1 MLRADSVNLTRLRDV
16 GRAFGARAKP
26 YLPALAVSAAL
37 AYLAIRNIL
46 EDAGRPAMPLDDS
59 FIHLVYARRFG
70 EGAPF
75 TFSPDGGFSSG
86 ATSFL
91 WPLALAPFWIVGL
104 RGLSLV
110 WAAWALGT
118 VLHAAVAVETKRL
131 AEPLVGRPAAIGA
144 GAMCLLF
151 GAFAW
156 FAWSGMET
164 IALAWVMVRTARVA
178 SDLAE
183 APRHARTRRMAI
195 GVAIA
200 GAAAPLIRPE
210 GALLSLVAA
219 AALLFFPAASGE
231 RFGRAVGEALTRLWA
246 LVPIAGIVLVP
257 LLNVALTGHARSNT
271 AIVKWGIGN
280 PYIEGDRL
288 LEFISGNVRML
299 LTELLS
305 GGPFTAIFLPEQ
317 THWVLAAGLVALPFA
332 AWRTKKPARAIAVLV
347 IVLGTLLPC
356 TFITILW
363 NRVRYIWPF
372 APGWFVLVACLGS
385 ELQALLSRWRRDL
398 ELVAP
403 LVTGIFAGAL
413 ATKLTWSLN
422 DLANSARAIDA
433 QQVRLGMWAEK
444 HLPEDARIGV
454 NDTGAIAYFSER
466 STFDVVGLT
475 TEGEAR
481 YWVAGSGSRYEH
493 YERMPREALPTHFI
507 VYPQWMGVP
516 SVLGERLFE
525 ATVTNQSI
533 LGGATKVAYVADW
546 SVLGRGNLPI
556 TPQPTALLVAELDVS
571 DLESEA
577 ERRYVVGK
585 GTNEHDNLVTT
596 TFSADA
602 LEVSDGGRHR
612 RVLDRFYV
620 DLTAGRSA
628 RMVARLGAPHSMTVE
643 VIVAGSSVGTLVL
656 PSGAWSEV
664 DTVIPRDLTGPATR
678 IELAARAWGESDGE
692 AQPPEAP
699 SFSSMHYWFYE
710 GD

>member
-1 MLRADSVNLTRLRDV
+1 MLRAVPEQMSRVREAL
-16 GRAFGARAKP
+16 RAFGARTKP
-26 YLPALAVSAAL
+26 YLPALAVSAAV

-91 WPLALAPFWIVGL
+91 WPLALAPFWLIGF

-110 WAAWALGT
+110 WAAWLLGT
-118 VLHAAVAVETKRL
+118 LLHAALAVETKRL
-131 AEPLVGRPAAIGA
+131 AEPLVGRNAALGA
-144 GAMCLLF
+144 AAMSLLF

-164 IALAWVMVRTARVA
+164 IALAWIMTRTARVT

-183 APRHARTRRMAI
+183 TQRHARSRRLAL
-195 GVAIA
+195 GVALA
-200 GAAAPLIRPE
+200 GAACPLIRPE
-210 GALLSLVAA
+210 GGLLALVAA
-219 AALLFFPAASGE
+219 LGLLVFAPEAPA
-231 RFGRAVGEALTRLWA
+231 RFGRLGGALVARLYA
-246 LVPIAGIVLVP
+246 LVPIAGVAIVP
-257 LLNVALTGHARSNT
+257 LLNVALTGHGRSNT
-271 AIVKWGIGN
+271 AIVKWAIGN
-280 PYIEGDRL
+280 PYYQGERL
-288 LEFISGNVRML
+288 YAFVSGNIKML

-317 THWVLAAGLVALPFA
+317 THWVLLAGLIALPFA
-332 AWRTKKPARAIAVLV
+332 AWRMRRVPRALAVLAL
-347 IVLGTLLPC
+347 VLGTLIPC

-385 ELQALLSRWRRDL
+385 ELQALLSRRFRNVDF
-398 ELVAP
+398 VAP
-403 LVTGIFAGAL
+403 LITGIFAGAL
-413 ATKLTWSLN
+413 ASKLTWSLN

-433 QQVRLGMWAEK
+433 QQVRLGMWAED

-466 STFDVVGLT
+466 ATFDVVGLT
-475 TEGEAR
+475 TEGEAK

-493 YERMPREALPTHFI
+493 YERMPREKLPTHFI
-507 VYPQWMGVP
+507 VYPGWMGIQA
-516 SVLGERLFE
+516 VLGERLFE

-556 TPQPTALLVAELDVS
+556 TEQPTALLVAELDVS

-577 ERRYVVGK
+577 EHRYAVGT
-585 GTNEHDNLVTT
+585 GTNENDNTVG
-596 TFSADA
+596 TFFDA
-602 LEVSDGGRHR
+602 KGDEVCDGGRHR

-620 DLTAGRSA
+620 DLTPGKSA
-628 RMVARLGAPHSMTVE
+628 RLVARLSAPGAVKIDVFASGETIGHIEAPL
-643 VIVAGSSVGTLVL
+643 SS
-656 PSGAWSEV
+656 WSEHAV
-664 DTVIPRDLTGPATR
+664 EIPRSLTGPGTK
-678 IELAARAWGESDGE
+678 IELRVDGWADSE
-692 AQPPEAP
+692 APAEAP
-699 SFSSMHYWFYE
+699 SFGSMHYWFYE